1 MYSFDKVTSL
11 YRNENSTLQGFNF
24 LIKIC
29 HISWPAPYSF
39 VHIQSCLKDN
49 APISFDRVD
58 AEFEAIKA
66 DVVNA
71 SNMVDKTN

>member
-1 MYSFDKVTSL
+1 M
-11 YRNENSTLQGFNF
+11 
-24 LIKIC
+24 IKIC

-58 AEFEAIKA
+58 AEFEAIKT